1 MRISEDQ
8 KQLYAEMILLKTL
21 DLGPEGG
28 GQEIPRELPRELA
41 PLQPLLEEL
50 RYKGLIDV
58 VVKKR
63 GALAALR
70 GKPKEEAYALTPAGV
85 EHVGRLIDEA
95 ESYASDLE
103 DLEIPEIV
111 AYARER
117 RLDPLRIRFLW
128 GWYHGELDDLALF
141 QERRSISPVE
151 RLWAYYLTSDDFWRE
166 LASDL
171 DV

>member
-8 KQLYAEMILLKTL
+8 KQLYAEMIILKQL

-28 GQEIPRELPRELA
+28 GHEIPRELPRELA
-41 PLQPLLEEL
+41 PLQPLLDEL
-50 RYKGLIDV
+50 RYKGLIEV
-58 VVKKR
+58 VTKKR

-70 GKPKEEAYALTPAGV
+70 GKPKEEIYALTQAGV

-95 ESYASDLE
+95 EIYVHDLDE
-103 DLEIPEIV
+103 LELPDIV

-117 RLDPLRIRFLW
+117 RLDPLRLRFLW
-128 GWYHGELDDLALF
+128 GWYQGELDDLALF
-141 QERRSISPVE
+141 QERRSVSPVE
-151 RLWAYYLTSDDFWRE
+151 RLWAYYLVSDDLWRE

-171 DV
+171 EG